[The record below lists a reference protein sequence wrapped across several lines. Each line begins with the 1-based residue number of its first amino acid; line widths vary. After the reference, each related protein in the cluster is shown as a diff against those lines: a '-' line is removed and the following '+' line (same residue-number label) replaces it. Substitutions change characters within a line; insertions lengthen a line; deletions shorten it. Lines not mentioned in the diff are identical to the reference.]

1 MNANELK
8 RRTLALE
15 ALASAIH
22 AKEARTRRSPQR
34 RRLGRQYLMT
44 YRAAL
49 RMAQAWTRAVWS

>member
-1 MNANELK
+1 MSTYELK

-22 AKEARTRRSPQR
+22 TKEANTQRGPQR
-34 RRLGRQYLMT
+34 RRLGRQYLMI

-49 RMAQAWTRAVWS
+49 RMAQAWTRATWV